1 MLHRLVWGL
10 GLACTLALAQT
21 PAMPKI
27 FAKCI
32 ACHGQDGQAIAPGPG
47 GNTSIAGL
55 SKQKLI
61 ANLRGYRAQ
70 FTDNGGAKSIM
81 YLQARDLSDSDI
93 QELAE
98 YISKLPKAQ
107 PNSTEKAK

>member
-10 GLACTLALAQT
+10 GLVCVIALADS
-21 PAMPKI
+21 APKI

-32 ACHGQDGQAIAPGPG
+32 ACHGQDGQAIAPGARG
-47 GNTSIAGL
+47 GTSIAGL

-61 ANLRGYRAQ
+61 ADLKGYRAQ

>member
-1 MLHRLVWGL
+1 MLYRLLCGL
-10 GLACTLALAQT
+10 GLACTLALAD
-21 PAMPKI
+21 PAPKI

-32 ACHGQDGQAIAPGPG
+32 ACHGQDGQAIAPGAKG
-47 GNTSIAGL
+47 GTSIAGL

-61 ANLRGYRAQ
+61 ADLKGYRAQ